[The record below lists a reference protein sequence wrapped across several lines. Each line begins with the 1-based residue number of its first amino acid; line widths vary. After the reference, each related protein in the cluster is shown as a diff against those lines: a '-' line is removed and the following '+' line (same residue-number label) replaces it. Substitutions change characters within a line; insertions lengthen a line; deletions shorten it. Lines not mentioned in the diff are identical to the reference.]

1 MKVNITLDEMDIV
14 KIIAEHFD
22 TDVERVSLST
32 VEETQGYGL
41 NEGVVTKVIGTVERD
56 IIENG
61 GSIS

>member
-1 MKVNITLDEMDIV
+1 MDIV

-41 NEGVVTKVIGTVERD
+41 NECVVTKVIGTVEGN
-56 IIENG
+56 IVENG